1 MPLTWR
7 RTGTAAPETDFD
19 LRALY
24 EALDERRR
32 SRDLTWAALTAEVNR
47 HRTRLHPI
55 AQSTITSLKKKS
67 VGEGDAIFKRSF
79 GSAERRRALCP
90 ALRTPTRRAFSYQ
103 RCRGGQ
109 ILRWDTR
116 ALFAALNGP
125 ASGTRADMDRGCARC
140 AGSHSHNVDEPGN
153 GASHRIPRVMQLVRW
168 IGEPEVTFTRIASW

>member
-1 MPLTWR
+1 MPLTGR
-7 RTGTAAPETDFD
+7 RTATAAPETDFD

-109 ILRWDTR
+109 ILRWATR
-116 ALFAALNGP
+116 ALFAARNARRQERGRTWTAVARDVPGVTAAMLTNLATGP
-125 ASGTRADMDRGCARC
+125 
-140 AGSHSHNVDEPGN
+140 
-153 GASHRIPRVMQLVRW
+153 RIGFPV
-168 IGEPEVTFTRIASW
+168 